1 MKLGNPSRASI
12 EVQSIW
18 NSVCDF
24 VGDELPVPTWIY
36 IFNNIYGSIET
47 SIESIW
53 S

>member
-24 VGDELPVPTWIY
+24 VGYEVNNFTWIH
-36 IFNNIYGSIET
+36 IFDNTYGSIET
-47 SIESIW
+47 SIESI
-53 S
+53 